1 MEELHRRKAASDAR
15 ASKWSNTLTS
25 QREAKLRMQSER
37 DHKKE
42 LRMQEIDRA
51 EATLRETTRRE
62 QIQRA
67 QKMLFDYSD
76 RVRSLHAKVLLSDVL
91 AEREMQIA
99 QRDTMRTLRAN
110 ADAQFMATQRAQLA
124 EAEAAELRKLE
135 EEKDRLLATR
145 DDQMRQLQAVKDK
158 IRAEQKLTE
167 REGIM
172 MKEKA
177 IAEAEAM
184 VALEAKRA
192 QAARIATMEQK
203 MANNALREFKRQE
216 QQRERDLEASIADYA
231 RRKDELDAKRLQKE
245 REFTAEK
252 VAMREKM
259 AATMERIYLQA
270 HKDQETR
277 LARDVAEAEEK
288 ADAYEAKQAALRA
301 ERIAEE
307 KRSSE
312 AQMAAKAAAAEKRR
326 QDRELYS
333 ERLKKKLQELKEE
346 EEAEQAA
353 IAARNRKHQGYLKH
367 QMEVKAK
374 RKSRQ
379 AEEAQVEALLQKL
392 AMEDDEK
399 MLEEYTANLV
409 TDLTMRGRS
418 ITPITTMLGKANGV
432 EKWGTTKR
440 VRG

>member
-67 QKMLFDYSD
+67 QKMLFDDSD
-76 RVRSLHAKVLLSDVL
+76 RVRSHAKVLLSDVL
-91 AEREMQIA
+91 AELEMQIA

-135 EEKDRLLATR
+135 EEKDSLLATR

-203 MANNALREFKRQE
+203 MANNALREFKRQ
-216 QQRERDLEASIADYA
+216 
-231 RRKDELDAKRLQKE
+231 
-245 REFTAEK
+245 
-252 VAMREKM
+252 
-259 AATMERIYLQA
+259 
-270 HKDQETR
+270 
-277 LARDVAEAEEK
+277 
-288 ADAYEAKQAALRA
+288 
-301 ERIAEE
+301 
-307 KRSSE
+307 
-312 AQMAAKAAAAEKRR
+312 
-326 QDRELYS
+326 
-333 ERLKKKLQELKEE
+333 
-346 EEAEQAA
+346 
-353 IAARNRKHQGYLKH
+353 
-367 QMEVKAK
+367 
-374 RKSRQ
+374 
-379 AEEAQVEALLQKL
+379 
-392 AMEDDEK
+392 
-399 MLEEYTANLV
+399 
-409 TDLTMRGRS
+409 
-418 ITPITTMLGKANGV
+418 
-432 EKWGTTKR
+432 
-440 VRG
+440 

>member
-67 QKMLFDYSD
+67 QKMLFDDSD

-110 ADAQFMATQRAQLA
+110 ADAQFMATQRAQL
-124 EAEAAELRKLE
+124 
-135 EEKDRLLATR
+135 
-145 DDQMRQLQAVKDK
+145 
-158 IRAEQKLTE
+158 
-167 REGIM
+167 
-172 MKEKA
+172 
-177 IAEAEAM
+177 AEAEAM

-307 KRSSE
+307 KRSRE

-399 MLEEYTANLV
+399 MFEEYTANLV